1 MSEET
6 DPLLAFG
13 RMVVASRD
21 RVFDAASGIAATDG
35 GDSIANIVAAAI
47 ARGTFDRDDA
57 VDVAKH
63 YIDRFIVELMYEVQD
78 AGLNHGCDLA
88 LVAGSRSY
96 VLTDLSDGLAG
107 EFMTEDGWFRRLSLH
122 RPSRFDPD

>member
-1 MSEET
+1 M
-6 DPLLAFG
+6 AFG